1 MQRPQKIKTKNKRV
15 HMWYNENGKGC
26 RANKSAPFCHIFL
39 NVISFPACLCAVF
52 VLFFSGYSLAEPEV
66 RGLWVVR
73 DNITSH
79 EQIKQ
84 IVDFA
89 ETHHYNVLF
98 VQVRGRGDAFYR
110 SYFVPGP
117 ANYPNIPE
125 EFDPLSDVIRQA
137 HAKGI
142 EVHAWFNMYY
152 TWSAETTPVNPEHP
166 LLKHPEWFMV
176 SIDGDS
182 MAEGPIN
189 EIQNNSAEGRYL
201 SPVLE
206 SVKRYLSRVITEV
219 MVTYNIDGVHLD
231 YIRYPG
237 RNYDFHP
244 IVRQQFSECYGVDPI
259 QVVEGDTDIDP
270 TLMYLGKWVEFKT
283 EMIDKQ
289 VRSIRR
295 RIDLVDRKIRLSAA
309 VKPHADEAYY
319 HYGQNW
325 AGWLNEG
332 IVDFVVTMSY
342 FEEVEEFFDVMSA
355 SLNKVD
361 GRKVIGGIGAYKLI
375 PEVAAEQISLI
386 RRWGLMGFCFFSYTV
401 FLENPQFIEILEE
414 SITVNDEGLPSDFR
428 PYIRKYYE

>member
-1 MQRPQKIKTKNKRV
+1 MQKPQKIKKKNKNTRV
-15 HMWYNENGKGC
+15 HMWYNENRKGC
-26 RANKSAPFCHIFL
+26 RANKSAPFCHI
-39 NVISFPACLCAVF
+39 
-52 VLFFSGYSLAEPEV
+52 Y
-66 RGLWVVR
+66 
-73 DNITSH
+73 
-79 EQIKQ
+79 
-84 IVDFA
+84 
-89 ETHHYNVLF
+89 
-98 VQVRGRGDAFYR
+98 
-110 SYFVPGP
+110 
-117 ANYPNIPE
+117 
-125 EFDPLSDVIRQA
+125 
-137 HAKGI
+137 
-142 EVHAWFNMYY
+142 MYY
-152 TWSAETTPVNPEHP
+152 TWSAETTPVNLEHP

-176 SIDGDS
+176 SIDGNS

-189 EIQNNSAEGRYL
+189 EIQNNSTEGRYL
-201 SPVLE
+201 SPGLE

-325 AGWLNEG
+325 AEWLNEG

-342 FEEVEEFFDVMSA
+342 FEEVEEFFDVMRA
-355 SLNKVD
+355 SLIKVD
-361 GRKVIGGIGAYKLI
+361 GRKVIGGIGAYKVI
-375 PEVAAEQISLI
+375 PEKAAEQISLI

-401 FLENPQFIEILEE
+401 FLENPQYVEILEE
-414 SITVNDEGLPSDFR
+414 NVTVNDEGLPSDFR
-428 PYIRKYYE
+428 PYIRKYHE